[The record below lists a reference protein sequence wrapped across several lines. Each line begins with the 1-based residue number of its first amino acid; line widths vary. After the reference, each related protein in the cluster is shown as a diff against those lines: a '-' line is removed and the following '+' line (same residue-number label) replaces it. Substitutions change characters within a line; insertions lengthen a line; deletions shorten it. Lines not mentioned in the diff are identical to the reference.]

1 MRDRVKFGMAEA
13 VVMLTMSSMARIFLS
28 FPRLLVDLSG
38 PAAWLSGLA
47 GLAFTLLQ
55 AAVFHYAL
63 KPHPQKD
70 ILDVTRE
77 SLGKFAGTAANLIY
91 ALYFLTVVAG
101 FVRGFSEALLVSA
114 LPRTPISVVSISYIL
129 MAILG
134 SYIGLEA
141 MARAARITYP
151 FVIGGIGLLLLGL
164 YPRWDYTNLFP
175 LLGNGP
181 VEVFIT
187 GGFFSGVV
195 TEILLAAVIVRS
207 FHNWGDFGL
216 IAARAMLMGF
226 GYIILLLAVYILT
239 VSYNSAQEFT
249 LPFYSLS
256 RLIYLGRFFQRVEAI
271 FIVIWGFIA
280 ILKISLAL
288 FAAAYVLA
296 RVFRLPDHRPLT
308 WPLAVIVFSASLIP
322 PDLPS
327 SIAADEYLRIWATL
341 PTVIIPVVVLVAVRF
356 RMRGRPGEGG

>member
-1 MRDRVKFGMAEA
+1 MGDRVKFGMAEA
-13 VVMLTMSSMARIFLS
+13 VVMLTMSAMARIFLP
-28 FPRLLVDLSG
+28 FPRSLVDVSG
-38 PAAWLSGLA
+38 PAAWLSGVA
-47 GLAFTLLQ
+47 GLAFALLQ
-55 AAVFHYAL
+55 AAIFYYAL

-77 SLGKFAGTAANLIY
+77 ALGKFAGTAANLIY
-91 ALYFLTVVAG
+91 AFYFLMVVAS
-101 FVRGFSEALLVSA
+101 FVRNFSETLLVSA

-129 MAILG
+129 MAMFG

-151 FVIGGIGLLLLGL
+151 FVVGGIGILLLGL

-175 LLGNGP
+175 ILGNGP

-187 GGFFSGVV
+187 GGFFSGMVS
-195 TEILLAAVIVRS
+195 EILLAAVIVRS

-216 IAARAMLMGF
+216 IVSRAMLMGF
-226 GYIILLLAVYILT
+226 GYLTLLLAVYILT
-239 VSYNSAQEFT
+239 VSYNAAQELT

-280 ILKISLAL
+280 ILKISLTL
-288 FAAAYVLA
+288 FASAYVLA
-296 RVFRLPDHRPLT
+296 RTFRLPDYRPLT
-308 WPLAVIVFSASLIP
+308 WPLAVIVFSVGFIP

-327 SIAADEYLRIWATL
+327 SLTADKYLRTWAVL
-341 PTVIIPVVVLVAVRF
+341 PTVIIPIAVLVAARF